1 MHFSP
6 ETFEAIWIILSL
18 IVIEGLLS
26 VDNALAIAALASH
39 LPRDQRK
46 LALRLGII
54 GAYAFRGVALLLA
67 TWIIDNP
74 ALKLLG
80 AAYLIYLMCAHL
92 GASGEESHDEAGP
105 LRRKPGLWM
114 TIIQIELMDLSLS
127 IDNVVAAVVMSPR
140 FWVVFTGV
148 AIGILALRFLA
159 GYAIRL
165 LDRFPLLKETAFVL
179 VGYVGL
185 LLVYELGTKNE
196 VHSTGKFLGIIA
208 IVVITL
214 IYSRLPGLQRA
225 LRPVIKWARK
235 LMHWIAV
242 SVDFLLIP
250 IVWPCRK
257 VVGLFRR
264 EVEAG

>member
-1 MHFSP
+1 MHLSP
-6 ETFEAIWIILSL
+6 ATFEAIWIILSL

-39 LPRDQRK
+39 LPRQQRK

-67 TWIIDNP
+67 TWIIDN
-74 ALKLLG
+74 AWLKLIG
-80 AAYLIYLMCAHL
+80 AAYLIYLMCSHL
-92 GASGEESHDEAGP
+92 GSSGEEEHPDLAP
-105 LRRKPGLWM
+105 LRKKPGLWM
-114 TIIQIELMDLSLS
+114 TIVQIELMDLSLS

-165 LDRFPLLKETAFVL
+165 LERYPLLKDTAFVL

-185 LLVYELGTKNE
+185 LLVFEIGTGNE

-208 IVVITL
+208 IVVLTL
-214 IYSRLPGLQRA
+214 IYSRSPALQRV
-225 LRPVIKWARK
+225 LRPAIKWSRK
-235 LMHWIAV
+235 LMHWLAV
-242 SVDFLLIP
+242 AVDFLLLP
-250 IVWPCRK
+250 ITWPCRK
-257 VVGLFRR
+257 AIELFRK
-264 EVEAG
+264 

>member
-1 MHFSP
+1 MHLSP
-6 ETFEAIWIILSL
+6 ATFEAIWIILSL

-39 LPRDQRK
+39 LPRQQRK

-67 TWIIDNP
+67 TWIIDN
-74 ALKLLG
+74 AWLKLLG
-80 AAYLIYLMCAHL
+80 AAYLIYLMCSHL
-92 GASGEESHDEAGP
+92 GSNGEEEHPDVGP
-105 LRRKPGLWM
+105 LRQKPALWM
-114 TIIQIELMDLSLS
+114 TIMQIELMDLSLS

-165 LDRFPLLKETAFVL
+165 LERYPLLKETAFVL

-185 LLVYELGTKNE
+185 LLVFEIGTGNE
-196 VHSTGKFLGIIA
+196 VHSTGKFLGIVG
-208 IVVITL
+208 IVVLTL
-214 IYSRLPGLQRA
+214 IYSRSAAMQRVM
-225 LRPVIKWARK
+225 RPLMKWARR
-235 LMHWIAV
+235 LMHWIAMG
-242 SVDFLLIP
+242 VDFLLIP
-250 IVWPCRK
+250 IVWPLRRLVEYFRK
-257 VVGLFRR
+257 
-264 EVEAG
+264 EAA